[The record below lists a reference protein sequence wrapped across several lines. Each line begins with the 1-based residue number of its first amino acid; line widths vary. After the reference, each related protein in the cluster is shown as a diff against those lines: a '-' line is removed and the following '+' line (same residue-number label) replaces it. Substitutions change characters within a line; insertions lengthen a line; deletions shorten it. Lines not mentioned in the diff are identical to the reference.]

1 MEQGRIAELLAPFLG
16 PDADLLAAVDLESIS
31 MYIDLLIRWNARVNL
46 TAIRDPEEIVTRHI
60 GESLFLARHLFPG
73 ARSEAASAVAD
84 PAVADLGSGAGFP
97 GIPIKM
103 WAPGI
108 GLTLIESNHK
118 KVAFLREVCRALTLM
133 DVDIQNVRAEEVSR
147 SFDVVTLRAVER
159 FAEILPVA
167 GRLVKVSGR
176 LGLLISRG
184 QVEEAQAILP
194 LEWGVPVLVPGSESR
209 VVMIGSGNMRS

>member
-1 MEQGRIAELLAPFLG
+1 
-16 PDADLLAAVDLESIS
+16 
-31 MYIDLLIRWNARVNL
+31 
-46 TAIRDPEEIVTRHI
+46 
-60 GESLFLARHLFPG
+60 
-73 ARSEAASAVAD
+73 
-84 PAVADLGSGAGFP
+84 
-97 GIPIKM
+97 M

-133 DVDIQNVRAEEVSR
+133 DVDIQNVRAEGVSQT
-147 SFDVVTLRAVER
+147 FDVVTLRAVER
-159 FAEILPVA
+159 FAEILPIA

-184 QVEEAQAILP
+184 QVEEAKAILP